1 MHVAINLMKFYLP
14 QVGTLFL
21 NCGFTFSTIHSTE
34 LTRRPALERD
44 GGKFQ
49 PQNLKL
55 VESKVRKIAVTT
67 SKKYQQNTRVS
78 DQFQVYFEQFR

>member
-34 LTRRPALERD
+34 LTPRPVLERD
-44 GGKFQ
+44 RGKFQ
-49 PQNLKL
+49 THNLKL
-55 VESKVRKIAVTT
+55 VGSKVQKIVKTT
-67 SKKYQQNTRVS
+67 NKKY
-78 DQFQVYFEQFR
+78 